1 MNSNYKKPRYKKPV
15 LETKDF
21 DVTENKELLE
31 FLYECF
37 PSKGRNDV
45 KALLSKHR
53 VLVNG
58 AMVSQF
64 NYLLYPGDK
73 VQITEHSFHQEVGLS
88 NKFKIVYEDND
99 LIAIDKPVGLLSVP
113 TPKEKTNNVESLLN
127 AYVQQK
133 DKHNRIFMVHRIDE
147 DTSGV
152 MIVAKTEEMHDAL
165 INDWNNLVIKRG
177 YYTIV
182 EGHMKEKEGTFSS
195 YLKKNSQYMMY
206 SSKDKKGQ
214 YAETHYKV
222 MSEIDNYSLLD
233 VDIKTGRKNQIR
245 VHLYEHGHT
254 LIGDDKYGNPSN
266 PLGRLGLHAYQLTL
280 KNPLTGK
287 IMNFKCPMPKEFKE
301 MFPKNL

>member
-1 MNSNYKKPRYKKPV
+1 MNKNYKKPRYKKPV

-21 DVTENKELLE
+21 IVKNNCELLA

-45 KALLSKHR
+45 KALLSTHR

-58 AMVSQF
+58 AMISQYNF
-64 NYLLYPGDK
+64 ALFPGDK

-88 NKFKIVYEDND
+88 NKFKIIYEDDN
-99 LIAIDKPVGLLSVP
+99 LIAIDKPVGLLSVA
-113 TPKEKTNNVESLLN
+113 TAKEKTNNVESLLN

-152 MIVAKTEEMHDAL
+152 MIVAKNQRMHDAL
-165 INDWNNLVIKRG
+165 ISDWNNLVIKRG

-206 SSKDKKGQ
+206 SSKDNKGQ

-222 MSEIDNYSLLD
+222 IDENDNYSLLD

-245 VHLYEHGHT
+245 VHLYENGHT
-254 LIGDDKYGNPSN
+254 VIGDDKYGEPSN
-266 PLGRLGLHAYQLTL
+266 PIDRLGLHAYELKI
-280 KNPLTGK
+280 KNPLSGK
-287 IMNFKCPMPKEFKE
+287 IMDFKCQMPKEFKE
-301 MFPKNL
+301 LFVKK